1 MSNPQLPSLSNWR
14 NPMPIDLRNPAGNG
28 GVETAFLDN
37 AEPRDGVIFE
47 EKLLTG
53 PFTRA
58 CYFAQMQKYDV
69 AKKGKDSWPNGA
81 NRIQPLAVE
90 DFTSLRR
97 GGMFLLVAREAGN
110 FLAALP
116 LTGKGSMAWLES
128 ADGELVLKAGN
139 LGTGK
144 LSGEIPL
151 LSWAIGPD
159 AYGACAAA
167 WRQAIDHPL
176 LDGAMRRRCD
186 KQYPHLLEY
195 LGWCSWE
202 EYRKEID
209 EAVLLE
215 AADGIEASALP
226 VRYMLVDDGH
236 LNHEDGQLI
245 DFTVDAEKFAH
256 GWEKLMARRDPQRIR
271 WMGLWLNFNGYWDG
285 ISPKHRM
292 PELSEDLQPVEY
304 EQLQLGKTVR
314 ALLPADGA
322 RSSFAFY
329 DGMISASR
337 RAGFDFVKV
346 DNQAGNLFKYR
357 GTQQPVAKACEN
369 SQALEGACA
378 LHSDGLINCM
388 AHNSVCVQNS
398 RVSVVNRCSE
408 DYAKGDLG
416 RARRHL
422 HNSYA
427 NMAWLG
433 HTMWGDHDMFH
444 SNDAVSGKMM
454 AISKAVSG
462 GPVYLSDNPK
472 DFVAEHVRPLCYAD
486 GLLLRPL
493 APATAT
499 PESLLID
506 PFAQAKPFRA
516 AAPLANGAAA
526 VVVYN
531 FTEPEQP
538 VRGFVEPADHAHAGV
553 LLQETPWPG
562 FEEGFVL
569 YDWHEKQLRAGQRFE
584 FDLPGFADRLFFL
597 CPIVHG
603 WSLIGRIDKYLSPA
617 AGHVLSAGADKLVL
631 GYREAGQFLVHSRSG
646 KPEALH
652 NCTLSQVGE
661 EMWSLQPGQEGPGV
675 MIVGR

>member
-1 MSNPQLPSLSNWR
+1 
-14 NPMPIDLRNPAGNG
+14 MPIDLRSPAGNG
-28 GVETAFLDN
+28 GVETASLDG

-47 EKLLTG
+47 DKLFTG

-58 CYFAQMQKYDV
+58 CYFAQMQKYDI
-69 AKKGKDSWPNGA
+69 AKAGKDSWPNGA

-97 GGMFLLVAREAGN
+97 GGMFLLVAREAGD

-116 LTGKGSMAWLES
+116 LAGQGSMAWLES

-144 LSGEIPL
+144 LSGEVPL

-167 WRQAIDHPL
+167 WTQAIDHPL
-176 LDGAMRRRCD
+176 LDGAMRRRCE
-186 KQYPHLLEY
+186 KHYPHLLEY

-202 EYRKEID
+202 EYRKSID
-209 EAVLLE
+209 EGVLLD
-215 AADGIEASALP
+215 AADGIEASDLP

-236 LNHEDGQLI
+236 LHHEDGQLL
-245 DFTVDAEKFAH
+245 DFAPDAEKFPS

-285 ISPKHRM
+285 ISPEHRM
-292 PELSEDLQPVEY
+292 VDLSEDLEPVEY
-304 EQLQLGKTVR
+304 EQLQLGKQVH
-314 ALLPADGA
+314 ALLPANGSK
-322 RSSFAFY
+322 SSFAFY
-329 DGMISASR
+329 DGMISAAR

-369 SQALEGACA
+369 CQALEAACA
-378 LHSDGLINCM
+378 LHTDGLINCM

-398 RVSVVNRCSE
+398 RVSAVNRCSE

-454 AISKAVSG
+454 AISKALSG

-472 DFVAEHVRPLCYAD
+472 DFVAEKVRPLCYAD

-538 VRGFVEPADHAHAGV
+538 VRGFVEPADHAHAGA
-553 LLQETPWPG
+553 LLQETPWPD

-569 YDWHEKQLRAGQRFE
+569 YDWHEKRLRAGERFE
-584 FDLPGFADRLFFL
+584 FDLPGFGDRLFFL
-597 CPIVHG
+597 CPVVQG
-603 WSLIGRIDKYLSPA
+603 WSLIGRVDKYLSPA
-617 AGHVLSAGADKLVL
+617 AGRILSAGPDKLVI
-631 GYREAGQFLVHSRSG
+631 GYREAAELRVSSLSG

-652 NCTLSQVGE
+652 NCTVSQAE
-661 EMWSLQPGQEGPGV
+661 EGLWILQPSRQGPGV
-675 MIVGR
+675 MVVGR

>member
-1 MSNPQLPSLSNWR
+1 
-14 NPMPIDLRNPAGNG
+14 MPIDLQSPAAQE
-28 GVETAFLDN
+28 GVETAWLDK
-37 AEPRDGVIFE
+37 ASSDDGVVLRE
-47 EKLLTG
+47 TLSVG
-53 PFTRA
+53 PFSRA

-69 AKKGKDSWPNGA
+69 AKRGKDSWPNGA

-90 DFTSLRR
+90 DFSSLRR
-97 GGMFLLVAREAGN
+97 GGMFLLVAREGGD

-116 LTGKGSMAWLES
+116 LVGRGSMAWLES
-128 ADGELVLKAGN
+128 EAGELVLKAGN
-139 LGTGK
+139 LGTGA
-144 LSGEIPL
+144 LSGEIPF
-151 LSWAIGPD
+151 LSWAIRGD
-159 AYGACAAA
+159 AYEACEAA

-186 KQYPHLLEY
+186 KHYPHLLEY

-209 EAVLLE
+209 EALLLE
-215 AADGIEASALP
+215 AVEGIEASALP

-236 LNHEDGQLI
+236 LHHHDGQLL
-245 DFTVDAEKFAH
+245 DFAPDAEKFPN
-256 GWEKLMARRDPQRIR
+256 GWETLMARRDPEKIR

-285 ISPKHRM
+285 ISPDHQM
-292 PELSEDLQPVEY
+292 PELSGDLRPVEY
-304 EQLQLGKTVR
+304 EQLQQEKQVH
-314 ALLPADGA
+314 ALLPANGSK
-322 RSSFAFY
+322 SSFAFY

-357 GTQQPVAKACEN
+357 GTEQPVAKACEN

-378 LHSDGLINCM
+378 LHTDGLINCM

-398 RVSVVNRCSE
+398 RVSAVNRCSE

-472 DFVAEHVRPLCYAD
+472 DFAGENVRPLCYRD

-493 APATAT
+493 APASAT

-506 PFAQAKPFRA
+506 PFAEAKPFRA
-516 AAPLANGAAA
+516 AAPLVNGAAA
-526 VVVYN
+526 LVVYN
-531 FTEPEQP
+531 FTEPEQA
-538 VRGFVEPADHAHAGV
+538 VRGFVEPGDHACAGV
-553 LLQETPWPG
+553 LLQETPWPD

-569 YDWHEKQLRAGQRFE
+569 YDWHEKQLRPGERFE
-584 FDLPGFADRLFFL
+584 FDLPGFGDRLFFL
-597 CPIVHG
+597 CPIVQG
-603 WSLIGRIDKYLSPA
+603 WSLIGRTDKYLSPA
-617 AGHVLSAGADKLVL
+617 AGEILSAEADKLVL
-631 GYREAGQFLVHSRSG
+631 GYREAGEFLISSASG
-646 KPEALH
+646 KPHGLH
-652 NCTLSQVGE
+652 NCTLSQAEKGL
-661 EMWSLQPGQEGPGV
+661 WSLQPSHQGPGV
-675 MIVGR
+675 MVVGR